1 MMCIFVCPNSI
12 SQHSNIELHPKC
24 YVQAILLPPP
34 MLEDQLHLS
43 LVCDL
48 AKWMKKSQNVMI
60 WLSKMIL
67 ALYFAEFAEGNKGP
81 NKA

>member
-1 MMCIFVCPNSI
+1 
-12 SQHSNIELHPKC
+12 
-24 YVQAILLPPP
+24 